1 MTERPR
7 LATNAGLRVIA
18 LFAALALLSP
28 QAAPLGVAESLR
40 RAEAASAQQ
49 NYAAAADALAEAARR
64 LPYDA
69 QIVQRAGLAD
79 ISAGRFDSAVARLQ
93 SAAALAGWTPGLH
106 VAVGDAYLGQGDR
119 AAAIAQWEEALAEL
133 PNEDAL
139 LARLASAYEAGG
151 QFAQAAEMLNRRL
164 QAGNRDPAVLYRL
177 ALITAATA
185 PASAIAPLTVAAEV
199 PSDFAPTARS
209 LRSAIQAAQAQ
220 GLPAYLFGRVGY
232 ELVQLQEWAL
242 AEHALTQAVTL
253 DPTYADAHAYLGL
266 AQDSQGRDGQ
276 ASYERAVQLAP
287 QSPLI
292 HYLFGLH
299 YRRRGESAKA
309 LPYLRTAQQLDSQ
322 NPAIAA
328 EIGGAYAAQG
338 DLLNA
343 EIAFTHAVELA
354 PGDAKFWLLLARFY
368 VDNEFKVAEL
378 GLPAARQAAGLDEN
392 SALAADAHGYA
403 LVVTG
408 DFVNGRRQLERA
420 LTLDPNLPSAYY
432 HLGRLYQIQNK
443 TDEARAALS
452 HALALD
458 PQGPMG
464 RLALRALAELP

>member
-7 LATNAGLRVIA
+7 PTTNVGLRLIA
-18 LFAALALLSP
+18 LLTALTLLGP
-28 QAAPLGVAESLR
+28 QAAPVGIAELLR
-40 RAEAASAQQ
+40 HADATTAQQ
-49 NYAAAADALAEAARR
+49 DYAAAADALAEAARR

-69 QIVQRAGLAD
+69 KLVQRAGLAE
-79 ISAGRFDSAVARLQ
+79 ISAGRFDSAIARLQ
-93 SAAALAGWTPGLH
+93 SAAALSGWTPGLR
-106 VAVGDAYLGQGDR
+106 VAVGDAYLGKGDR
-119 AAAIAQWEEALAEL
+119 AAAIAHWEEALAEL
-133 PNEDAL
+133 PSEDAL
-139 LARLASAYEAGG
+139 LARLASAYEADG
-151 QFAQAAEMLNRRL
+151 QFTRAAEMLNRRL
-164 QAGNRDPAVLYRL
+164 QAGRREPAVLYRL

-185 PASAIAPLTVAAEV
+185 PAEAIAPLTVAAEV
-199 PSDFAPTARS
+199 PSDFATAARK
-209 LRSAIQAAQAQ
+209 LRSALQEAQAQ
-220 GLPAYLFGRVGY
+220 GIPAYTFGRVGY

-242 AEHALTQAVTL
+242 AEHALAQAVTL
-253 DPTYADAHAYLGL
+253 DPTYADAYAYLGL

-309 LPYLRTAQQLDSQ
+309 LPYLQTAQRLDPQ

-338 DLLNA
+338 DLVNA
-343 EIAFTHAVELA
+343 EVAFTRAVELA
-354 PGDAKFWLLLARFY
+354 PNDAKFWLLLARFY

-403 LVVTG
+403 LIVTG
-408 DFVNGRRQLERA
+408 DFVNGRKQLERA
-420 LTLDPNLPSAYY
+420 LALDPSLPSAYY

-443 TDEARAALS
+443 ADEARAALS

-458 PQGPMG
+458 PQGPVG
-464 RLALRALAELP
+464 RLALQALALLP

>member
-7 LATNAGLRVIA
+7 STPSAGLRVVV
-18 LFAALALLSP
+18 LFAALTLLGP

-40 RAEAASAQQ
+40 RAEAATAQQ
-49 NYAAAADALAEAARR
+49 DYAAAADALAEAARR

-69 QIVQRAGLAD
+69 KIVQRAGLAD

-93 SAAALAGWTPGLH
+93 SAAALSGWTPGLR
-106 VAVGDAYLGQGDR
+106 VAIGDAYLGKGDR

-139 LARLASAYEAGG
+139 LARLASAYEADGR
-151 QFAQAAEMLNRRL
+151 FTQAAEMLNRRL
-164 QAGNRDPAVLYRL
+164 QAGRRDPAMLYRL

-185 PASAIAPLTVAAEV
+185 PAEAVAPLTVAAEV
-199 PSDFAPTARS
+199 PSEFASAARR
-209 LRSAIQAAQAQ
+209 LRSAVQEAQAQ
-220 GLPAYLFGRVGY
+220 GIPAYTFGRVGY

-242 AEHALTQAVTL
+242 AEQALNQAVTL

-266 AQDSQGRDGQ
+266 AQDSQGRDGR

-299 YRRRGESAKA
+299 YRRQGESAQA
-309 LPYLRTAQQLDSQ
+309 LPYLRAAQQLDPQ

-343 EIAFTHAVELA
+343 EVAFTHAVELA
-354 PGDAKFWLLLARFY
+354 PDDAKFWLLLARFY

-378 GLPAARQAAGLDEN
+378 GLPAARQAAGLDESN
-392 SALAADAHGYA
+392 ALAADAHGYA
-403 LVVTG
+403 LIVTG
-408 DFVNGRRQLERA
+408 DLVNGRKQLERA
-420 LTLDPNLPSAYY
+420 LALEPNLPSAYY

-443 TDEARAALS
+443 VEEARAALN

-458 PQGPMG
+458 PQGPVG
-464 RLALRALAELP
+464 RQALQALASLP